1 MKKVILKSM
10 FLSSLLLMTSCA
22 SGSYMKSVSFWH
34 IGDFLEFVVIVG
46 LGALVFLLYNKI
58 QSIDDKLS
66 RLIDLLQGNSNPN
79 TYNSTDYVNVQQP
92 QQPQQTAPQQN
103 IQPTPQQSAP
113 QQPVMKYCPDCGASV
128 EANKPACPNCGCPLN

>member
-22 SGSYMKSVSFWH
+22 SGSYVKSVSFWH

-79 TYNSTDYVNVQQP
+79 TYNPTDYVNVQQP

-103 IQPTPQQSAP
+103 IQPTPQQ
-113 QQPVMKYCPDCGASV
+113 PVMKYCPDCGASV
-128 EANKPACPNCGCPLN
+128 EANKSACPNCGCPLN

>member
-66 RLIDLLQGNSNPN
+66 RLIDLLQGNSTPN
-79 TYNSTDYVNVQQP
+79 TYNSTDYVNV

-103 IQPTPQQSAP
+103 IQPTPQQPAP

-128 EANKPACPNCGCPLN
+128 EANKSACPNCGCPLN

>member
-22 SGSYMKSVSFWH
+22 SGSYVKSVSFWH

-46 LGALVFLLYNKI
+46 LGAIAFLLYNKI

-79 TYNSTDYVNVQQP
+79 TYNPTDYVNVQQP

-103 IQPTPQQSAP
+103 IQPTPQQPAP

-128 EANKPACPNCGCPLN
+128 EANKSACPNCGCPLN

>member
-22 SGSYMKSVSFWH
+22 SGSYVKSVSFWH

-79 TYNSTDYVNVQQP
+79 TYNPTDYVNVQQP

-103 IQPTPQQSAP
+103 IQPTPQQPAP
-113 QQPVMKYCPDCGASV
+113 QQLVMKYCPDCGASV
-128 EANKPACPNCGCPLN
+128 EANKSACPNCGCPLN

>member
-22 SGSYMKSVSFWH
+22 SGSYVKSVSFWH

-58 QSIDDKLS
+58 QSIMSSSLS
-66 RLIDLLQGNSNPN
+66 NLNRL
-79 TYNSTDYVNVQQP
+79 
-92 QQPQQTAPQQN
+92 
-103 IQPTPQQSAP
+103 
-113 QQPVMKYCPDCGASV
+113 
-128 EANKPACPNCGCPLN
+128 PLNRIYSQPLSSLPLSNRS